1 MRLFFWGGAPF
12 IPVCKTI
19 YRSVTKIPWAVSLK
33 KTQFIF
39 PSSKWLFRVPPLVV
53 GHHKTIPASWYNVDC
68 LDLAQVLCRS
78 TKLLWVPECRTPAI
92 LRRCY
97 FCSHPPWSLAL
108 TTSLSPFQ
116 KGPWDLSGGWYRCSI
131 GVCALDFWYLF
142 PALRPIVSLCVNYHQ
157 LHKEPFLI
165 RSERCANWVRRV

>member
-1 MRLFFWGGAPF
+1 M
-12 IPVCKTI
+12 CKTI

-53 GHHKTIPASWYNVDC
+53 GHHKTIPASWYNVDW
-68 LDLAQVLCRS
+68 LDLRQVLCRP

-108 TTSLSPFQ
+108 TTPLPRSKRVPEIWVGGDIDVPLVSVHLISGTCFLPLDQLWVYVLTIINYTKNPFWW
-116 KGPWDLSGGWYRCSI
+116 GLRDVLIGYEGYRDMDLES
-131 GVCALDFWYLF
+131 V
-142 PALRPIVSLCVNYHQ
+142 
-157 LHKEPFLI
+157 
-165 RSERCANWVRRV
+165 